1 MAQAPG
7 DVRLR
12 FTTRSVIAAVGLLG
26 LTIALLALIA
36 ASLRVIGW
44 ILVAATLAGLLL
56 PLVNGLS
63 TKLPRALA
71 LATVV
76 VLALGSAAF
85 VGWAVVDDVQDQ
97 VKQLQQAVP
106 DAARELEG
114 SERFGETAREIGL
127 AERAEAFVDEL
138 PERLRG
144 GDVQDALRSAATR
157 GVAFLATGV
166 LTIFFLIHGP
176 RLLES
181 GIRQLP
187 EGRQA
192 AVRRIGVAVYQRTWH
207 YVGGSLVMMVMA
219 GLLAYAC
226 AEAIEV
232 PGKAPLALW
241 VALLDVVPLLGV
253 VLGAGPLILLAATTA
268 TWQATVA
275 VAVVLLGWQAFEGLY
290 LQRRVEQH
298 SLHLGPFVTLAVA
311 MVGLEIYGIGGALVG
326 LVAAVVA
333 AATADEV
340 FGHGPHSS
348 SAPAA
353 RLSGGS
359 KGAAPVDPPESATA
373 ARAAGPAP
381 RL

>member
-26 LTIALLALIA
+26 LTIALLALVA

-63 TKLPRALA
+63 TKLPRSLA
-71 LATVV
+71 LAAVV
-76 VLALGSAAF
+76 VLALGFAAF

-97 VKQLQQAVP
+97 VKQLQEAVP
-106 DAARELEG
+106 DAARELED

-187 EGRQA
+187 ERRQA
-192 AVRRIGVAVYQRTWH
+192 PVRRIGVAVYQRSWH
-207 YVGGSLVMMVMA
+207 YVGGSLVMMLMA

-290 LQRRVEQH
+290 LQRRVEQQ

-326 LVAAVVA
+326 LVGAVVA
-333 AATADEV
+333 AAVADEV
-340 FGHGPHSS
+340 AGHGPHSS
-348 SAPAA
+348 SSSVA
-353 RLSGGS
+353 SGG
-359 KGAAPVDPPESATA
+359 
-373 ARAAGPAP
+373 
-381 RL
+381 